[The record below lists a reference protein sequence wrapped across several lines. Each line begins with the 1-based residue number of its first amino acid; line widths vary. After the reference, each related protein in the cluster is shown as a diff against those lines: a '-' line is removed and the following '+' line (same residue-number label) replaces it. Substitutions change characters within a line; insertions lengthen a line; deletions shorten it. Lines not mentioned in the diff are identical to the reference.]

1 MRESYCILR
10 SGYVTAGDQQIQHSQ
25 IHRWSIDLPRYDDQ
39 LSPFVCKEIPTT
51 KPSAT
56 VKEKNKPTVRE
67 AKRYCYAWAPHLPG
81 RRERGSHRN
90 KQTLRAEFPKK
101 EEDIKYS
108 LFTCCKTEKYTY
120 RLAPLSI
127 DVDRCR

>member
-56 VKEKNKPTVRE
+56 VKEKKTYSPRSEEILLCVGTPSAGQERKRKPPQQTNTESRIPE
-67 AKRYCYAWAPHLPG
+67 KRRRYKVQPIHMLQNGEVHL
-81 RRERGSHRN
+81 
-90 KQTLRAEFPKK
+90 QTRA
-101 EEDIKYS
+101 S
-108 LFTCCKTEKYTY
+108 LY
-120 RLAPLSI
+120 
-127 DVDRCR
+127 RCR